1 MLTASA
7 ALLSFQEHAQLAVPP
22 PAGSGP
28 ACRWPRHPRGDEE
41 KSAALRCAA
50 TAAPAPGAVL
60 DRFRVPREITCPGR
74 AARLAV
80 RKHVF
85 PDGALRAPVEVAPF
99 TRFVCGR
106 GGFSQPPGK
115 RVPCPFLSLAW
126 RIGVRLER
134 VLCPRATCNLGLSA
148 SRVGVLTTSCTLP

>member
-60 DRFRVPREITCPGR
+60 GRFRVPHEITCPGR
-74 AARLAV
+74 AAHARARARAPARLAV

-85 PDGALRAPVEVAPF
+85 PDGALHSVRVRARRLLAAAGEASTVSF
-99 TRFVCGR
+99 
-106 GGFSQPPGK
+106 
-115 RVPCPFLSLAW
+115 SLA
-126 RIGVRLER
+126 RLEDWCAFGAR
-134 VLCPRATCNLGLSA
+134 LVPPCYMQFGIICKPCGGSYY
-148 SRVGVLTTSCTLP
+148 